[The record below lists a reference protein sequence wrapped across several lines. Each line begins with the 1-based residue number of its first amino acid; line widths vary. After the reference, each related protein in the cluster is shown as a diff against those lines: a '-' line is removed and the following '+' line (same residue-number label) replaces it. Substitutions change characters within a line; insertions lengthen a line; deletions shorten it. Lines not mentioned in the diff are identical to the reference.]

1 MIRNGRYPSLLFMLF
16 VLLVAASLRL
26 TALTEV
32 PPGVHFDEAANGILA
47 ADIGLRGDRPI
58 FISSYTGKEV
68 LFFYLAGG
76 LMRLLGDSVFT
87 LRLTSAFV
95 GLLTVAATYWLG
107 WELLR
112 KRTAALLAAA
122 LLATSFWQLLFS
134 HLGFRAITQPLL
146 QALTVAALLRGIR
159 LNDWRW
165 LAAAGIFLGLTGYTY
180 LAARLF
186 PVLLLLAALPLI
198 LNRKTLRQRWGQML
212 LVLILALLVLAPL
225 LIYFVNHPAAFWV
238 RIGQV
243 APGSGQNPSLIESY
257 VKSLEMFFLEGD
269 PYVRLNLPQR
279 PLFDWLWGGLLVVGW
294 AVLLLG
300 WRQLKADWQ
309 RVAALLLLLTPLV
322 MILPTALATGEIIP
336 SNLRAIGLAP
346 FIFFLPA
353 VGLQRLADDLDK
365 RIQGLPAAWLML
377 AVGLTWLTV
386 GGLQT
391 EHAYFQEWASR
402 TDLFYAADGDLTAVA
417 PFLDSLDT
425 TNKTIYVAS
434 PHYQHPTLAFLSQ
447 KYGQIKWLPQSQ
459 ALVFPAEGTA
469 VYIFPHSSPLPEWAE
484 PFMAAAVLLDSPL
497 DSNGE
502 PIFTAYERTTAQDL
516 AVPNPINVNFGGA
529 ITLLGYSMDLG
540 HVNETVPL
548 RLVWRVDGPP
558 PADFAPFVHLEDGWG
573 YRWGQV
579 ETFAYPAAQW
589 QPGEIIVQQ
598 VAVPA
603 PPGTPPGAAYQLRVG
618 LFNQATGERLPRLD
632 SDGRYAGD
640 SFVIAD
646 TAVIAGPPPERLPQP
661 PFVVDESVR
670 QGLRLLG
677 YERGGYTAATSETIS
692 VALWWLAGLPQAELT
707 TRLELQP
714 ASGPGRILSNSQP
727 VHDTIPF
734 AIWPT
739 PLFLIDHVDGRIPDD
754 MTPGTYRLELRFF
767 DGDGEM
773 VYETGL
779 GTLTLEK
786 SQRLFDPPPMQN
798 RLDALFGNEIN
809 LLGYDLVAN
818 GDNQFDLTLV
828 WQAET
833 VPAAD
838 YTVFVHLL
846 GQDGVCCLW
855 QADVMPQQNQYPTSR
870 WLPDEVVV
878 DTYQISVPDG
888 TAPGEYGVEVGLYL
902 AGNGRR
908 LQASSA
914 QSAASDA
921 ILLPLKIGE

>member
-1 MIRNGRYPSLLFMLF
+1 
-16 VLLVAASLRL
+16 
-26 TALTEV
+26 
-32 PPGVHFDEAANGILA
+32 
-47 ADIGLRGDRPI
+47 
-58 FISSYTGKEV
+58 
-68 LFFYLAGG
+68 
-76 LMRLLGDSVFT
+76 
-87 LRLTSAFV
+87 
-95 GLLTVAATYWLG
+95 
-107 WELLR
+107 
-112 KRTAALLAAA
+112 
-122 LLATSFWQLLFS
+122 
-134 HLGFRAITQPLL
+134 
-146 QALTVAALLRGIR
+146 
-159 LNDWRW
+159 
-165 LAAAGIFLGLTGYTY
+165 
-180 LAARLF
+180 
-186 PVLLLLAALPLI
+186 
-198 LNRKTLRQRWGQML
+198 
-212 LVLILALLVLAPL
+212 
-225 LIYFVNHPAAFWV
+225 
-238 RIGQV
+238 
-243 APGSGQNPSLIESY
+243 
-257 VKSLEMFFLEGD
+257 
-269 PYVRLNLPQR
+269 
-279 PLFDWLWGGLLVVGW
+279 
-294 AVLLLG
+294 
-300 WRQLKADWQ
+300 
-309 RVAALLLLLTPLV
+309 
-322 MILPTALATGEIIP
+322 
-336 SNLRAIGLAP
+336 
-346 FIFFLPA
+346 
-353 VGLQRLADDLDK
+353 
-365 RIQGLPAAWLML
+365 
-377 AVGLTWLTV
+377 V

-677 YERGGYTAATSETIS
+677 YE
-692 VALWWLAGLPQAELT
+692 
-707 TRLELQP
+707 
-714 ASGPGRILSNSQP
+714 
-727 VHDTIPF
+727 
-734 AIWPT
+734 
-739 PLFLIDHVDGRIPDD
+739 
-754 MTPGTYRLELRFF
+754 
-767 DGDGEM
+767 
-773 VYETGL
+773 
-779 GTLTLEK
+779 
-786 SQRLFDPPPMQN
+786 
-798 RLDALFGNEIN
+798 
-809 LLGYDLVAN
+809 
-818 GDNQFDLTLV
+818 
-828 WQAET
+828 
-833 VPAAD
+833 
-838 YTVFVHLL
+838 
-846 GQDGVCCLW
+846 
-855 QADVMPQQNQYPTSR
+855 
-870 WLPDEVVV
+870 
-878 DTYQISVPDG
+878 
-888 TAPGEYGVEVGLYL
+888 
-902 AGNGRR
+902 
-908 LQASSA
+908 
-914 QSAASDA
+914 
-921 ILLPLKIGE
+921 